1 MADKNKLSGLLMEGT
16 LIEGKLTFKDKM
28 RIEGEIIGEIHSND
42 QLIIGKAA
50 RIVGDVKV
58 KHVIVMGY
66 LEGSISEC
74 DLLEI
79 HETGVVKADIHY
91 KDMDMRPGG
100 IFEGRA
106 TQIRQAN

>member
-16 LIEGKLTFKDKM
+16 LVEGKLSFKDKM
-28 RIEGEIIGEIHSND
+28 RIEGEVKGEIHSED
-42 QLIIGKAA
+42 QLIVGKSA
-50 RIVGDVKV
+50 RIVADVKV
-58 KHVIVMGY
+58 KHVVVMGY
-66 LEGSISEC
+66 LEGTINDC

-106 TQIRQAN
+106 TQVKQAN